1 MSVTFE
7 QASYKTHDAHG
18 SDSIDVIEQLGA
30 HVGGV
35 VKGRVEASV
44 GYGAG
49 EQRADGRHR
58 HGCQDAQI
66 C

>member
-1 MSVTFE
+1 MSATFE
-7 QASYKTHDAHG
+7 QASYKTHDTHG

-35 VKGRVEASV
+35 VKSRVEASV

-58 HGCQDAQI
+58 PGCQDAQI